1 MKLWADFY
9 PRVMPYV
16 MGCPA
21 PVVDAA
27 LIDAAREFCEK
38 TSCWKQTERVYAIG
52 GQSLL
57 EFELPMYSEIVRVGR
72 CIVNGLDYAIKPAA
86 DLPED
91 WESNQPSD
99 HTLYHDTQQEYRLF
113 PAPAQADVISMTTYL
128 RPTLA
133 GTGVDDETFALY
145 AEAIAAGARAKLQ
158 RMPRQPWTDLNHA
171 GIDGIDFMR
180 QISAAAN
187 RDFMRSTPHRVKKA
201 GL

>member
-1 MKLWADFY
+1 M
-9 PRVMPYV
+9 
-16 MGCPA
+16 
-21 PVVDAA
+21 
-27 LIDAAREFCEK
+27 
-38 TSCWKQTERVYAIG
+38 G
-52 GQSLL
+52 GQSL
-57 EFELPMYSEIVRVGR
+57 FDFDLPMYSEIVRVGR
-72 CIVNGLDYAIKPAA
+72 CIVNGRDYDIKPAA

-91 WESNQPSD
+91 WETNPPSD
-99 HTLYHDTQQEYRLF
+99 NTLYHDTQQEYRLF

-180 QISAAAN
+180 QINAAAN